1 MLYAIKNKDVQEL
14 QFTAIKTMPLFSIV
28 IKHSTVLH
36 LATLII
42 APMLLSISSI
52 QSRAQGVMGICTWI
66 QGNSQPRKQ
75 SCTMQYSNSGSLTIT
90 TYKRNYVFMP
100 YSSRGGYKY
109 GNRIFQLHGALNA
122 DSTGET
128 SFSLISTEANKQFR
142 KLAFQSEN
150 P

>member
-1 MLYAIKNKDVQEL
+1 M
-14 QFTAIKTMPLFSIV
+14 IV
-28 IKHSTVLH
+28 IKRSAVLH
-36 LATLII
+36 LATLIF
-42 APMLLSISSI
+42 APILLSITSI
-52 QSRAQGVMGICTWI
+52 QSQAQGVMGICTWI

-90 TYKRNYVFMP
+90 TYKRTYVFMP

-109 GNRIFQLHGALNA
+109 DNRIFQLYGALNA
-122 DSTGET
+122 DSTDKT